1 MKTVVMTFGKFA
13 VLSQGHIKLFEKLR
27 SVALNEKADLRIYMS
42 KAQKP
47 LPFKEKVKWARKSFP
62 QLKNQIQ
69 DSNVK
74 NIFDALVDL
83 YNSKYDN
90 VVVVVGSDRI
100 REFSKLL
107 PNYNG
112 VKARHGFYEFND
124 IKVVSAGDRD
134 PDADDVS
141 GMSSSKLRQSVID
154 GDKDLFMSGIS
165 PHLSDRDKEEYY
177 SMVKKYMGV
186 SDSFQIPRFRNMISE
201 DTRSTLSTFDAIVD
215 TYLYSP
221 ALFFTPSMWKRLQ
234 KTLNTFEG
242 WHITDPEAMKDVMKI
257 AGTRKTISV
266 TTKLEGIVVT
276 GLRTKGGVAMHLR
289 GKKIFGLNTDFYTQ
303 RTKEGIKLKR
313 DLPNSQLRVRLAS
326 LWRKVVLQG
335 LQEFYE
341 IRKSNYNEEN
351 AFIYDIVESA
361 ISSLKRITSEETLG
375 STKVSIPSNIS
386 YTGIKTVSDVFSKF
400 FRGLK
405 NDRVTDFNFS
415 SSDKK
420 RIGSIMASIVKN
432 YLDGTEK
439 ILKEL
444 ESSDFDLFIQS
455 LEGQE
460 GQPWDEHLLSNFE
473 VVKIYQYVAGLED
486 DYPELEQYGFLPL
499 KALRAIKMNESR
511 WSFTNTSDNFLTE
524 NWDLNLSTFD
534 VIIKRVPLF
543 LTPSVIKRLSGGEF
557 ERVKGWHVTGY
568 ENVEKLIK
576 IQNKRNSISIARNI
590 TNQLLHGIT
599 SGGGYLVS
607 ITGNKMIESPID
619 LASDRTKEGIRFI
632 EKRKLN
638 YGTHVVLNKA
648 WSFAAKK
655 ALDHLKT
662 YGDKEV
668 LQRHYALAFE
678 SLSTPMRA
686 SVAQQFDN
694 DLDPDEI
701 AKKLRKIENELT
713 SSTGGYNSMLSNRV
727 QRLLTRDVAD
737 SQLQKH
743 IKKAMSIFVSN
754 YIDEMEKG
762 LRKIKPDDI
771 INPEDPGWGWDETIV
786 SNIKVEKVYV
796 LKDGAIRLNVEA
808 ENVMQMLDQ
817 KRVPYEIIQKTEALK
832 LRESNGISDYRKQF
846 RETLE
851 RVKSV

>member
-1 MKTVVMTFGKFA
+1 MKETAIITFGRFTPPHA
-13 VLSQGHIKLFEKLR
+13 GHVKYLEKM
-27 SVALNEKADLRIYMS
+27 SVE
-42 KAQKP
+42 
-47 LPFKEKVKWARKSFP
+47 ARKRNADQLIYLSHSFDSD
-62 QLKNQIQ
+62 KNPLVYSDKIRFLRLSVPKL
-69 DSNVK
+69 SNRIVETDAFRPLHILNDVYKRGYK
-74 NIFDALVDL
+74 NLIIF
-83 YNSKYDN
+83 
-90 VVVVVGSDRI
+90 VGAERTSSFEDII
-100 REFSKLL
+100 RR
-107 PNYNG
+107 YNG
-112 VKARHGFYEFND
+112 VMDKANPFYFENF
-124 IKVVSAGDRD
+124 KVVNANIRTMSASEMRGFASVGD
-134 PDADDVS
+134 
-141 GMSSSKLRQSVID
+141 ID
-154 GDKDLFMSGIS
+154 SFMKNAS
-165 PHLSDRDKEEYY
+165 PYMTDR
-177 SMVKKYMGV
+177 VKKEMWDAVRRGMNIKEG
-186 SDSFQIPRFRNMISE
+186 FIPKFRNMISE
-201 DTRSTLSTFDAIVD
+201 DTRSTLSTFDAIVN
-215 TYLYSP
+215 TYDKSP
-221 ALFFTPSMWKRLQ
+221 TLFFTPSMWKRLQ
-234 KTLNTFEG
+234 KTLSTFEG
-242 WHITDPEAMKDVMKI
+242 WHITDPEVMKDVMKI

-289 GKKIFGLNTDFYTQ
+289 GEKIFGLNTDFYTQ
-303 RTKEGIKLKR
+303 RTREGIKIKSK
-313 DLPNSQLRVRLAS
+313 LPDSQLKVRLS
-326 LWRKVVLQG
+326 SMWRDVILQG
-335 LQEFYE
+335 LREFYE

-473 VVKIYQYVAGLED
+473 VVKIYQYVDGLED
-486 DYPELEQYGFLPL
+486 DYPELEQYDFLPL

-534 VIIKRVPLF
+534 VIIKRIPLF

-701 AKKLRKIENELT
+701 AKKLRKIENGLT

-832 LRESNGISDYRKQF
+832 LRESNAISDYKNQF